1 VKSLS
6 DVRAVMVVAR
16 GHLYCCVERE
26 ENNLKWTA
34 KPLSA
39 SVVKSVAYTDRTVVT
54 KCRTLSILS
63 IIA

>member
-1 VKSLS
+1 
-6 DVRAVMVVAR
+6 MVVAR